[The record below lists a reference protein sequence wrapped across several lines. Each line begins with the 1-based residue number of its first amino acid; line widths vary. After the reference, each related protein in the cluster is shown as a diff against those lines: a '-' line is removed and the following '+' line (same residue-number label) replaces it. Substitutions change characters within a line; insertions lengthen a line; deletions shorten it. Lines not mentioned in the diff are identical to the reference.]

1 LIITLLILF
10 PILVNLTNKKV
21 LKSRLGKVAEA
32 SISAILLYG
41 VIVLSSFVVDWQI
54 QKELS
59 AFDLNNDG
67 VFSGAE
73 ITPRQEEAFN
83 RVMRD
88 TGRTFAPITGA
99 VFSIVYFF
107 VVWIIIS
114 KVSWFGKKNE
124 SNNT

>member
-1 LIITLLILF
+1 MIITLLILF